1 VTSFTIPT
9 PPIPQEPTS
18 AELAARAAAAAGLV
32 QLGGRPP
39 LLAYIRELWNRRAF
53 AFELARSRFRAQ
65 NEANRLGAA
74 WVILTPLINAAV
86 YGFVFGILLPS
97 KSRPQHF
104 LPFLVV
110 GVFTFA
116 FFSGCFSDGA
126 KSIIGNRGLVRTLH
140 FPRAVLPIASVLQKL
155 LELAAMTFVM
165 CVIVLLSGEP
175 PSLRWLRIFPA
186 FFLMALFCSGV
197 AFFAARMTIH
207 VQDIAQ
213 LIPFI
218 TRLIFYVSG
227 IFFAVGHKF
236 SGRGELTVLLKGN
249 PLNVYITLIRD
260 SVLTRD
266 RIVNGKPA
274 EGIAAGMHTWEMG
287 AVWGVILFVTGFI
300 FFWRAE
306 GLYGRD

>member
-9 PPIPQEPTS
+9 PPIPREPTS
-18 AELAARAAAAAGLV
+18 SEIAARAAAAAGLV
-32 QLGGRPP
+32 ELGGRPR
-39 LLAYIRELWNRRAF
+39 LLPYIKELWARRYF

-86 YGFVFGILLPS
+86 YGFVFGVLLPS
-97 KSRPQHF
+97 KSRPEHF

-110 GVFTFA
+110 GIFTFA

-126 KSIIGNRGLVRTLH
+126 KAIIGNRGLVRTLH

-175 PSLRWLRIFPA
+175 VSLRWLRIFPA

-227 IFFAVGHKF
+227 IFFAVGNKF
-236 SGRGELTVLLKGN
+236 SGGGALTLLLKGN
-249 PLNVYITLIRD
+249 PLNVYITLVRD
-260 SVLTRD
+260 ALLTRD
-266 RIVNGKPA
+266 RVVHGKPA
-274 EGIAAGMHTWEMG
+274 EGIAASIHTWEMG
-287 AVWGVILFVTGFI
+287 AVWGVVLFVTGFI

>member
-1 VTSFTIPT
+1 VSVLTQPS
-9 PPIPQEPTS
+9 PPGPQEPTAS
-18 AELAARAAAAAGLV
+18 QIAARTAAENGLV
-32 QLGGRPP
+32 ELGGRPP
-39 LLAYIRELWNRRAF
+39 LLTYIKELWKRRAF
-53 AFELARSRFRAQ
+53 AFELARSRFRSQ
-65 NEANRLGAA
+65 NEADRLGAA
-74 WVILTPLINAAV
+74 WIILTPLINAAV

-97 KSRPQHF
+97 KSRPPHF

-116 FFSGCFSDGA
+116 LFAGCFSDGA

-155 LELAAMTFVM
+155 LELCAMIVVM

-175 PSLRWLRIFPA
+175 LSLRWLLIFPA
-186 FFLMALFCSGV
+186 FFLMALFCAGV

-207 VQDIAQ
+207 VRDIAQ

-236 SGRGELTVLLKGN
+236 SGRGELSVLLQGN
-249 PLNVYITLIRD
+249 PLNVYITMIRD
-260 SVLTRD
+260 ALLTRD
-266 RIVNGKPA
+266 RDADGVHA
-274 EGIAAGMHTWEMG
+274 SLLTWELG
-287 AVWGVILFVTGFI
+287 LAYGVILFVSGFI

>member
-1 VTSFTIPT
+1 VSSFTVPT
-9 PPIPQEPTS
+9 GPVSAEPTS
-18 AELAARAAAAAGLV
+18 AEIAAQTAAANGLV
-32 QLGGRPP
+32 ELGGRPP
-39 LLAYIRELWNRRAF
+39 LRVYIKELWTRRYF

-65 NEANRLGAA
+65 NEADRLGAA

-97 KSRPQHF
+97 KSRPPHF

-116 FFSGCFSDGA
+116 FFSGCFADGA

-140 FPRAVLPIASVLQKL
+140 FPRAVLPVASVLQKL
-155 LELAAMTFVM
+155 LELSAMVVVM

-175 PSLRWLRIFPA
+175 ISLRWLRIFPA
-186 FFLMALFCSGV
+186 FFLMALFCSGIS
-197 AFFAARMTIH
+197 FFAARLTIH
-207 VQDIAQ
+207 IRDIAQ

-236 SGRGELTVLLKGN
+236 SGRGNLTLLLQGN

-260 SVLTRD
+260 SILTRD
-266 RIVNGKPA
+266 RIVNGQPA
-274 EGIAAGMHTWEMG
+274 DGIAANIHTWEM
-287 AVWGVILFVTGFI
+287 AAAWGVVLFVTGFI

>member
-1 VTSFTIPT
+1 MPAVPR
-9 PPIPQEPTS
+9 PQEPS
-18 AELAARAAAAAGLV
+18 NAQLAAEAAAAAGLV

-39 LLAYIRELWNRRAF
+39 LLAYIKELWNRRHF
-53 AFELARSRFRAQ
+53 AFELARSRFRSQ
-65 NEANRLGAA
+65 NEADRLGAA
-74 WVILTPLINAAV
+74 WIVLTPLVNAAV

-116 FFSGCFSDGA
+116 FFSGCFADGA
-126 KSIIGNRGLVRTLH
+126 KAIVANRGLVRTLH

-155 LELAAMTFVM
+155 LELCAMVFVM
-165 CVIVLLSGEP
+165 CVIVLIAGEP
-175 PSLRWLRIFPA
+175 LSLRWLQMIPA

-207 VQDIAQ
+207 VRDIAQ

-227 IFFAVGHKF
+227 IFFAVGTKF
-236 SGRGELTVLLKGN
+236 SGRGDLTLALKIN

-260 SVLTRD
+260 SLLTRD
-266 RIVNGKPA
+266 RVIKGVPA
-274 EGIAAGMHTWEMG
+274 EGIAANAFTWEL
-287 AVWGVILFVTGFI
+287 AVVWGVAMFVAGFI